1 MKIWNIPCG
10 SVKIENIISV
20 ERSYNPLSSPAA
32 SLHFYSCSCQKGNM
46 ACTGFGHI
54 EKGINDVQ
62 LKHDSIETERQKAY
76 IQHAS
81 NNAKCRKPLTL
92 RR

>member
-1 MKIWNIPCG
+1 
-10 SVKIENIISV
+10 
-20 ERSYNPLSSPAA
+20 
-32 SLHFYSCSCQKGNM
+32 M